1 MRAYSAEGCHHR
13 LRLLRV
19 TVLVTLLGAA
29 LVTVLGAQASA
40 DGLRVRVEPELA
52 NVFAALA
59 GAYDGALEL
68 VDDGADLVL
77 ARGGI
82 DWRDARSVALTS
94 DVRLTRQ
101 VESAEARALQRF
113 ATAPAGQRSLIEAGL
128 LPSAVTITDQ
138 AGRTFE
144 LPQPVERLASP
155 YALATYLA
163 YAVGAGDRLVLGN
176 FLGARDPQ
184 GAAAMER
191 IDPRFR
197 ELGTLTPEATTN
209 VEHIASIAPDLVFAT
224 AQAEW
229 AVPIRSLG
237 IPIIG
242 FASESSEGL
251 REAMRIAGRALGPD
265 AEARAEAWIAYYDHV
280 LASVERATMGSE
292 MTPRVLFTG
301 TERTRVASGAM
312 YQRALIE
319 AAGGVSVTAHLTGQ
333 WNDVD
338 VEQVLAWNPDVIL
351 VPPYG
356 RASVEAILEDPQW
369 QLLDAVRAGRVLR
382 VPKLVAPWDTP
393 VPDSVLAI
401 VWLAEQLH
409 GDLREVRCE
418 RETRFFYERF
428 YGYAISGEEVAALCQ
443 P

>member
-1 MRAYSAEGCHHR
+1 MLGCRHVTSRFFLSVAVLLLTASAWASGPRVSVEAGLEPVMAALSDAYSLPVSASEN
-13 LRLLRV
+13 
-19 TVLVTLLGAA
+19 GA
-29 LVTVLGAQASA
+29 
-40 DGLRVRVEPELA
+40 ELA
-52 NVFAALA
+52 LSRGSVGWRDSSSVAVTYEAVLTIEV
-59 GAYDGALEL
+59 DGPE
-68 VDDGADLVL
+68 
-77 ARGGI
+77 ARGF
-82 DWRDARSVALTS
+82 
-94 DVRLTRQ
+94 
-101 VESAEARALQRF
+101 QRF
-113 ATAPAGQRSLIEAGL
+113 ATSPAGQRSLIEAGL
-128 LPSAVTITDQ
+128 LPASVTITDQ
-138 AGRTFE
+138 DGRTFE
-144 LPQPVERLASP
+144 LAQPVERLASP

-163 YAVGAGDRLVLGN
+163 YAVGAGERIVLGN

-197 ELGTLTPEATTN
+197 ELGTVAPEDTTN
-209 VEHIASIAPDLVFAT
+209 VEYIATIGPDLVFAT
-224 AQAEW
+224 ANAEW
-229 AVPIRSLG
+229 TAPVEALG
-237 IPIIG
+237 IAVIG
-242 FASESSEGL
+242 FSGESPERL

-280 LASVERATMGSE
+280 LASVERSTAGLE
-292 MTPRVLFTG
+292 AAPRVLFTG

-319 AAGGVSVTAHLTGQ
+319 AAGGTSVTAHLTGQ

-338 VEQVLAWNPDVIL
+338 VEQVLSWDPEVIL

-356 RASVEAILEDPQW
+356 RASVEAVLEDPQW
-369 QLLDAVRAGRVLR
+369 QLLDAVQGGRVLR

-409 GDLREVRCE
+409 GDLSEVRCE
-418 RETRFFYERF
+418 SETRFFYERF
-428 YGYAISGEEVAALCQ
+428 YGYAISDEEVAALCQ

>member
-1 MRAYSAEGCHHR
+1 MQGCHHR

-29 LVTVLGAQASA
+29 LVTVLGAQASS
-40 DGLRVRVEPELA
+40 DGLRVRVEPDLA

-82 DWRDARSVALTS
+82 DWRNARSVALTS

-101 VESAEARALQRF
+101 VDSAEARALQRF

-138 AGRTFE
+138 GGRTFE
-144 LPQPVERLASP
+144 LAQPVERLASP

-163 YAVGAGDRLVLGN
+163 YAVGAGDRIVLGN

-224 AQAEW
+224 TQAEW

-280 LASVERATMGSE
+280 LASVERATLGSE

-351 VPPYG
+351 VPQYG
-356 RASVEAILEDPQW
+356 RASVVAILEDPQW
-369 QLLDAVRAGRVLR
+369 RLLDAVRAGRVLR

-409 GDLREVRCE
+409 GDLHEVRCE

-428 YGYAISGEEVAALCQ
+428 YGYAITGEEVAALCH